1 MKKTKPWKKITLIS
15 AGAVLLLAVVIAGIL
30 LISRGLKQETYK
42 ECIKTAEKY
51 VAEENYEDA
60 IVEYQNAIE
69 AVPDEDDAYL
79 GLAKVYLVQGRTSQ
93 ARVTLEIG
101 YERTQ
106 SKSIMDMING
116 INDGSLLTNSPLE
129 DSEKE
134 TLQRTGPLS
143 WNTAFIQRL
152 ENYTFEDFR
161 DEYGGFPDIIST
173 APGEVK
179 VVHKDLAATLYY
191 ADTAEDDSI
200 VDDEKDEPAQ
210 DSMPEKVELDS
221 VGLLFSNFGTP
232 VSLAELQSLSSL
244 QVEPVNS
251 GERTYV
257 ELTTGSVI
265 IHIETDTSGN
275 IVSENPWNEIILPDA
290 NKDRSSKGQLNG
302 VIIDAVTGEGVPD
315 AELTFVLEEDSSV
328 TETLVTDWD
337 GSFSAE
343 LEEGI
348 YNVTITAEGYLE
360 ETIQFEMEEGRN
372 YSGEQ
377 FTISPELMAGTARI
391 VLEWGA
397 EPQDLDFYMMGETD
411 NGDDAF
417 VSFRHRTA
425 DAGGNTIAELDVDD
439 RDGYGPETITVYDLN
454 GVYSFTVVDYRVTST
469 LQQYG
474 ATVKIYLPDQSSPE
488 IIELDPG
495 AGVDNFWEVFELDH
509 GEVIVQNRAGDD
521 SRLTPGAK

>member
-1 MKKTKPWKKITLIS
+1 M
-15 AGAVLLLAVVIAGIL
+15 
-30 LISRGLKQETYK
+30 
-42 ECIKTAEKY
+42 
-51 VAEENYEDA
+51 
-60 IVEYQNAIE
+60 
-69 AVPDEDDAYL
+69 
-79 GLAKVYLVQGRTSQ
+79 
-93 ARVTLEIG
+93 
-101 YERTQ
+101 
-106 SKSIMDMING
+106 
-116 INDGSLLTNSPLE
+116 
-129 DSEKE
+129 
-134 TLQRTGPLS
+134 
-143 WNTAFIQRL
+143 
-152 ENYTFEDFR
+152 
-161 DEYGGFPDIIST
+161 
-173 APGEVK
+173 
-179 VVHKDLAATLYY
+179 
-191 ADTAEDDSI
+191 
-200 VDDEKDEPAQ
+200 
-210 DSMPEKVELDS
+210 
-221 VGLLFSNFGTP
+221 
-232 VSLAELQSLSSL
+232 
-244 QVEPVNS
+244 
-251 GERTYV
+251 
-257 ELTTGSVI
+257 
-265 IHIETDTSGN
+265 
-275 IVSENPWNEIILPDA
+275 
-290 NKDRSSKGQLNG
+290 
-302 VIIDAVTGEGVPD
+302 TGEGVPD